1 MKKKTFKKRAF
12 ISAIA
17 MLVVSAIVLTS
28 ATFAWFSMSKQ
39 ATVEE
44 MNLSVTAPEGI
55 QISANAKAWTS
66 KLIPAYLF
74 PSNDAEKGDRYA
86 AYEGN
91 TNMMPGDL
99 KPVSAAFLNATG
111 GDKSGVVNFFGA
123 SANDKKELT
132 VRRLTQMTESAD
144 DCGFVA
150 FDIFLKVA
158 TAMPVHFNNI
168 SFTDTTDA
176 DALTALRV
184 GFQIMGNVA
193 ADAQPTAAQALNAF
207 STSTSYVYEVDTTNR
222 SADAKT
228 RGNSNGYIATKP
240 LFTNMGGTLNDDF
253 VLASGGG
260 VYDKYACNFVKSTDA
275 ATTKTFNIA
284 AGITKIRVYV
294 WMEGQDIDCRN
305 SIAGSII
312 TGNIQFDID

>member
-1 MKKKTFKKRAF
+1 MKKTFKKRAF

-39 ATVEE
+39 ATIDE

-74 PSNDAEKGDRYA
+74 PKTTAELTDRYA

-91 TNMMPGDL
+91 INMMPADL
-99 KPVSAAFLNATG
+99 KPVSAAFNSSLGNNTG
-111 GDKSGVVNFFGA
+111 PVNFYGG
-123 SANDKKELT
+123 SAND
-132 VRRLTQMTESAD
+132 RRQIVFSRLSQSTDRAD
-144 DCGFVA
+144 VNGFVA

-158 TAMPVHFNNI
+158 SAQKVYFNDI
-168 SFTDTTDA
+168 AFTDTTGA

-184 GFQIMGNVA
+184 GFQVMGNVA
-193 ADAQPTAAQALNAF
+193 SDATQEQATSLNRFSNTANELF
-207 STSTSYVYEVDTTNR
+207 IYEVDSVNR
-222 SADAKT
+222 SADAKAA
-228 RGNSNGYIATKP
+228 GHSNGAITTKP
-240 LFTNMGGTLNDDF
+240 VFTALDGTLDATDY
-253 VLASGGG
+253 VLTGGG
-260 VYDKYACNFVKSTDA
+260 AILDNYFCKLVKNGDSTANFQI
-275 ATTKTFNIA
+275 N

-312 TGNIQFDID
+312 TGKIQFGID